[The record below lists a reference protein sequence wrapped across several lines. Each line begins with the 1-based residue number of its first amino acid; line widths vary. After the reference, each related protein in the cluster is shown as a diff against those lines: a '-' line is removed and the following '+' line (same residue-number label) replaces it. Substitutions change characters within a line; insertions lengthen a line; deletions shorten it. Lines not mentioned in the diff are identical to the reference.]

1 MKSAKEQSLVSAAFR
16 KLIAETR
23 IERRIEGD
31 RSVSALTGHFRALP
45 WDTKVF
51 TVTTPALEQWTAD
64 VQKDGPTLIL
74 TPTDPENE
82 RRLEIAGAAFWK
94 HLVAEFEEAH
104 PGLHLS
110 HDESL
115 LERLLHDRAPDH
127 PKAMLTQREDDHLR
141 EVRIGQREAAR
152 RREDQWRAKR
162 AAEHQAQ
169 YAIWYQ

>member
-64 VQKDGPTLIL
+64 VQKDGPTLTL
-74 TPTDPENE
+74 VPTDSE
-82 RRLEIAGAAFWK
+82 LEGRIEVSGAGFWK
-94 HLVAEFEEAH
+94 QLVAAFEEAH

-115 LERLLHDRAPDH
+115 IERLLHDRAPDH
-127 PKAMLTQREDDHLR
+127 PKTMLHQREDETLR
-141 EVRIGQREAAR
+141 AVRIKQREAAR
-152 RREDQWRAKR
+152 RREEQWRAER
-162 AAEHQAQ
+162 AGEHQAQ